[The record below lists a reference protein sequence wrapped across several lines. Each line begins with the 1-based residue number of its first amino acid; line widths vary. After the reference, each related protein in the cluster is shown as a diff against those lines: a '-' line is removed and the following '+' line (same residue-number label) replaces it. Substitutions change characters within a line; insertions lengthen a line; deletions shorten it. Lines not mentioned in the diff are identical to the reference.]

1 MKKKLI
7 IVERDEDILHII
19 SIIFEERGYTVRAYR
34 TEEGILPKIHDE
46 QPDAVL
52 LDIIRPTIEGTT
64 LCRAIKETETTK
76 HIPVIVL
83 STHLKIEQ
91 VREVCADDVLSK
103 PFDIDELVNT
113 VERQLA
119 LLAL

>member
-1 MKKKLI
+1 MKKKLM

-19 SIIFEERGYTVRAYR
+19 SIIFEERGYTIRAYR
-34 TEEGILPKIHDE
+34 TEEGILSKIHDE

-52 LDIIRPTIEGTT
+52 LDIIRPTIEGTA

>member
-1 MKKKLI
+1 MKKKLM
-7 IVERDEDILHII
+7 IVERDDDILHII
-19 SIIFEERGYTVRAYR
+19 SVIFEEKGYKVSAYK
-34 TEEGILPKIHDE
+34 TEEGILSKIHDE

-83 STHLKIEQ
+83 STHIKLEQ
-91 VREVCADDVLSK
+91 IKEVCADDVMAK
-103 PFDIDELVNT
+103 PFDINELVEA
-113 VERQLA
+113 VERQLE
-119 LLAL
+119 LLAG

>member
-1 MKKKLI
+1 MKKKLM

-19 SIIFEERGYTVRAYR
+19 SIIFEERGYTIRAYR
-34 TEEGILPKIHDE
+34 TEEGILSKIHDE

-113 VERQLA
+113 VERQLELQA
-119 LLAL
+119 

>member
-1 MKKKLI
+1 MKKKLM

-19 SIIFEERGYTVRAYR
+19 SIIFEERGYTIRAYR
-34 TEEGILPKIHDE
+34 TEEGILSKIHDE